1 MKKIPF
7 LKIFLISL
15 LILSISFAATAK
27 NTAVTSKWTN
37 VPIKIDGSTY
47 DWAGNSF
54 TFEKKA
60 QIDYAFRNDSDY
72 VYILFIFK
80 DPKYL
85 SSIRAS
91 GMTIYFNTE
100 GKNKQDHGITFLSKR
115 IPADQFIALIEQD
128 QGPMSEE
135 RKTQML
141 KTPYYNIQ
149 NYKIINEKSKSFSP
163 DTESS
168 EIKNAVFRIASQEK
182 TVVYE
187 FAIPLE
193 KQSDLDPGIGTEAG
207 KSIKIGFEWGGM
219 TKEMREARM
228 KQLGEQSTRTTAT
241 KAGEFTDERSG
252 GRASSSSMASM
263 RRRIPKK
270 YSFWVDLQLAQK

>member
-7 LKIFLISL
+7 LKMFLISL
-15 LILSISFAATAK
+15 SILSISFAATAK
-27 NTAVTSKWTN
+27 NTAVTSKWTD
-37 VPIKIDGSTY
+37 VPIKIDGFTD
-47 DWAGNSF
+47 DWAGDSF
-54 TFEKKA
+54 TFEKKT

-91 GMTIYFNTE
+91 GMTIYFNTK
-100 GKNKQDHGITFLSKR
+100 GKNKKDHGITFLSKR

-128 QGPMSEE
+128 QGPISKE
-135 RKTQML
+135 RKAQIL
-141 KTPYYNIQ
+141 KNPYYNIQ
-149 NYKIINEKSKSFSP
+149 NYKIINNKSKSSSP
-163 DTESS
+163 DAESS
-168 EIKNAVFRIASQEK
+168 EIKKAVFRIASQEK

-193 KQSDLDPGIGTEAG
+193 KQSDLDPGIGTETG

-228 KQLGEQSTRTTAT
+228 KQIGEQSTRTTAT
-241 KAGEFTDERSG
+241 KAGGITDERSG